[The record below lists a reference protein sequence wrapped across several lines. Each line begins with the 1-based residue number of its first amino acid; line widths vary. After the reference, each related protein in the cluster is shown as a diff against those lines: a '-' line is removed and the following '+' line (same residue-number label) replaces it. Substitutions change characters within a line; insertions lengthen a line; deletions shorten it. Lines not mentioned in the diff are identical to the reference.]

1 MKKATMAVLSLSA
14 VVGGP
19 CFAGSAS
26 GAGASA
32 VQLQSFLD
40 PAGVFQTL
48 DSMGTGG
55 FDPRSPFFQSL
66 GTNGRSCGTCHLPN
80 QAFTLSATAAALTFA
95 LTQGRDPLF
104 APVDGANCPNAQPG
118 DASAHSLLLKNGL
131 FRISLP
137 LPATAQFT
145 ITVVHDPYGCAIT
158 LDPKTGLEDVSVY
171 RRPLPATNLSY
182 LSDVMSDGRETVAPL
197 SPESTFLANLQTD
210 LMQQASDA
218 TTGHAQALNPPSAAQ
233 LTAIVNFELGTYTAQ
248 SLDWVTGPLTQ
259 EGALGGAMALFAE
272 PYYPGINDAKG
283 KDPTG
288 APFNPASMTL
298 FTAWTNLPAGT
309 NPISVSLET
318 AQAAVAAGENIFNTA
333 VLTTGGGGV
342 THCATCHDTPNI
354 GNRSLSAF
362 LDIGTAHSTLPSTE
376 TNAQISAALAELSM
390 PDLPVY
396 LINGCPDTTNPGQIA
411 AFYTTDPGR
420 ALITGQC
427 SDLYHTK
434 VPILR
439 GLATRAPYF
448 HNGAAA
454 DLSQVV
460 NFYNQ
465 RFQMGLTP
473 EQMSELVAFLSSL

>member
-1 MKKATMAVLSLSA
+1 MKRTTMAVLSLSA
-14 VVGGP
+14 AVGGP

-26 GAGASA
+26 GGGSST
-32 VQLQSFLD
+32 VQIQSFLD
-40 PAGVFQTL
+40 PAGIFQTL
-48 DSMGTGG
+48 DGMGG
-55 FDPRSPFFQSL
+55 FDRRGPFFQSL
-66 GTNGRSCGTCHLPN
+66 GTNGRSCGTCHLPD
-80 QAFTLSATAAALTFA
+80 QGFTLSAAAAGLTFA

-104 APVDGANCPNAQPG
+104 APVDGANCPTARPG

-131 FRISLP
+131 FRISIP
-137 LPATAQFT
+137 LPVNAQFT

-158 LDPKTGLEDVSVY
+158 LDPNTGQEDISVY
-171 RRPLPATNLSY
+171 RRPLPATNLSF
-182 LSDVMSDGRETVAPL
+182 LSDVMNDGRETVTPL
-197 SPESTFLANLQTD
+197 GLESTFLANLQTD
-210 LMQQASDA
+210 LKHQASDA
-218 TTGHAQALNPPSAAQ
+218 TTTHAQALSPPNDEQ
-233 LTAIVNFELGTYTAQ
+233 LTDIVNFELGTYTAQ
-248 SLDWVTGPLTQ
+248 SLDWATGPLTQ
-259 EGALGGAMALFAE
+259 EGGLGGAMALSAQ

-283 KDPTG
+283 DDPTG
-288 APFNPASMTL
+288 APFNPSAMTL
-298 FTAWTNLPAGT
+298 FVAWTNLPAGT
-309 NPISVSLET
+309 TPLGASLEA

-333 VLTTGGGGV
+333 PLTAGGGGV

-376 TNAQISAALAELSM
+376 SNAQISAALAELSM

-396 LINGCPDTTNPGQIA
+396 LINGCPDTTNPSQIA

-427 SDLYHTK
+427 SDLYRNK
-434 VPILR
+434 VPTLR
-439 GLATRAPYF
+439 GLAIRAPYF

-465 RFQMGLTP
+465 RFQIGLTP

>member
-32 VQLQSFLD
+32 VQIQSFLD
-40 PAGVFQTL
+40 PAGVFETL
-48 DSMGTGG
+48 DSMGG
-55 FDPRSPFFQSL
+55 FDRRGPFFQSL

-80 QAFTLSATAAALTFA
+80 QAFTLSAAAAGLTFT

-104 APVDGANCPNAQPG
+104 APVDGANCPNGRSG

-131 FRISLP
+131 FRISIP
-137 LPATAQFT
+137 LPSSAQFT

-158 LDPKTGLEDVSVY
+158 LDPKTGQEDISVY
-171 RRPLPATNLSY
+171 RRPLPATNLSF
-182 LSDVMSDGRETVAPL
+182 LSDVMSDGRETLAPL
-197 SPESTFLANLQTD
+197 SQESTFLVNLQTD
-210 LMQQASDA
+210 LKQQASDA
-218 TTGHAQALNPPSAAQ
+218 TTGHAQALSPPSDEQ
-233 LTAIVNFELGTYTAQ
+233 LTDIVNFELGTYTAQ
-248 SLDWVTGPLTQ
+248 SLDWATGPLTE
-259 EGALGGAMALFAE
+259 EGALGGAMALFGQQ
-272 PYYPGINDAKG
+272 YHPGINDAKG
-283 KDPTG
+283 NDPTG
-288 APFNPASMTL
+288 APFNPSSMTL
-298 FTAWTNLPAGT
+298 FGAWTDLLAGT
-309 NPISVSLET
+309 TPNSVSRET
-318 AQAAVAAGENIFNTA
+318 AQAAVAAGESIFNTA
-333 VLTTGGGGV
+333 PLTTGGGGV
-342 THCATCHDTPNI
+342 THCSTCHDTPNI
-354 GNRSLSAF
+354 GNRSLSSF

-376 TNAQISAALAELSM
+376 SNAQISAALAELSM

-396 LINGCPDTTNPGQIA
+396 LISGCPDTTDPSQIA

-427 SDLYHTK
+427 SDLYRTK
-434 VPILR
+434 VPTLR

-465 RFQMGLTP
+465 RFQIGLTP
-473 EQMSELVAFLSSL
+473 EQISELVAFLSAL